1 MFGDF
6 GYPLENIRRMNHT
19 GTHPVATD
27 LAIGNAIEYLNRIG
41 LDKKE
46 ARLRYLQNYW
56 TSQVRNV
63 PNIIVNTPADPQ
75 RVCGIANVGIKNMKT
90 SLMAENLLKKYRIW
104 TVAIDGQGVQ
114 GCRIVPNIY
123 TTTKELDIFIT
134 ALKEMAKS

>member
-56 TSQVRNV
+56 TSQVRNE